1 MIDDAALVEEALSGG
16 AERFAPIV
24 DRYRDA
30 VFGIALARTGSFHD
44 AEDVAQDVFVEAFQ
58 QLGGL
63 KNPARLGAWLRS
75 ITIHRCIDSLRR
87 SYRNKALPNVVQDLE
102 AGSIPSDEAARQ
114 ELREQI
120 MAAVSRL
127 SNKQRET
134 TMLFYIDG
142 YSLEEVA
149 RMQEVPVGTAKRR
162 LHDARKK
169 LQEELVNMTED
180 VLKANALKGEF
191 TVRVMDI
198 LTRFSGLQTAG
209 QKMSWRELY
218 AAFRS
223 IGTRGVEGISK
234 ALQSP
239 HAPTRIIAAHMMIYL
254 YKVQSNEV
262 AGCDDEVRETIVSLL
277 KNALNDRNKKVRKF
291 AIALLYLDVDDERK
305 RREFVP
311 LLAPL
316 LLDQSKRVRRCAAW
330 DLRSWASE
338 VPLNI
343 VAQALVDERDP
354 YTRASIE
361 QLMRIIVNPLQVP
374 TPYGSHW

>member
-1 MIDDAALVEEALSGG
+1 
-16 AERFAPIV
+16 
-24 DRYRDA
+24 
-30 VFGIALARTGSFHD
+30 
-44 AEDVAQDVFVEAFQ
+44 
-58 QLGGL
+58 
-63 KNPARLGAWLRS
+63 
-75 ITIHRCIDSLRR
+75 
-87 SYRNKALPNVVQDLE
+87 
-102 AGSIPSDEAARQ
+102 
-114 ELREQI
+114 
-120 MAAVSRL
+120 
-127 SNKQRET
+127 
-134 TMLFYIDG
+134 
-142 YSLEEVA
+142 
-149 RMQEVPVGTAKRR
+149 
-162 LHDARKK
+162 
-169 LQEELVNMTED
+169 MTED

-223 IGTRGVEGISK
+223 IGTRGLTGISK

-239 HAPTRIIAAHMMIYL
+239 HAPTRIIAAHMMIDL

-316 LLDQSKRVRRCAAW
+316 LMDQSKRVRRCVAW
-330 DLRSWASE
+330 DLRTWASD
-338 VPLNI
+338 VPLKI
-343 VAQALVDERDP
+343 VAQALADEQDP

-361 QLMRIIVNPLQVP
+361 QLMRIVIGTSDAHVLIPKGP
-374 TPYGSHW
+374 RW